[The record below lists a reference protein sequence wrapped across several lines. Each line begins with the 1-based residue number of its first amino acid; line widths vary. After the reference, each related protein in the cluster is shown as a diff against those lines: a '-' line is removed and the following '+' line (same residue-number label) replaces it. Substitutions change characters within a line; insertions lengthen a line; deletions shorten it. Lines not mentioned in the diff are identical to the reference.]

1 MRPLIILGLMLS
13 YSAWADDL
21 KGCYVQIKEYRK
33 FKPGLKQYEWVWYK
47 NIKNTVK
54 EKGCQNGDLLLV
66 AAASENLPI
75 TQEKILKE
83 IPV

>member
-1 MRPLIILGLMLS
+1 MLS

-33 FKPGLKQYEWVWYK
+33 FEPGSKQYEWVWYK
-47 NIKNTVK
+47 NIKNTV
-54 EKGCQNGDLLLV
+54 
-66 AAASENLPI
+66 I

>member
-21 KGCYVQIKEYRK
+21 EGCYVQIKEYRK
-33 FKPGLKQYEWVWYK
+33 FEPGLKQYEWVWYK